1 MHQKKGQ
8 EMWADMG
15 MKKKKTIRK
24 CLIHTENGE
33 VNVLDD
39 GATFVDL

>member
-1 MHQKKGQ
+1 MEKKE
-8 EMWADMG
+8 EMWADLG
-15 MKKKKTIRK
+15 LWKKKNYKTK